1 MIAMIA
7 EIIVI
12 RPNWLTDLNSENIS
26 GSKVTITTIVVF
38 ITARAVIFSEL
49 LIASSLDIPFMTL
62 NL

>member
-1 MIAMIA
+1 MIAIIA

-12 RPNWLTDLNSENIS
+12 TPNWLTDLNSESKS

-38 ITARAVIFSEL
+38 ITALAVIFSEV
-49 LIASSLDIPFMTL
+49 LIALSLDIPFMTL